1 MSGGGRKV
9 SKTETLFLDYIRKN
23 RAIRSFS
30 PKLNNFRGA
39 PAQSETQM
47 RIREF
52 FFMKS
57 SCEKISNFISNIASD
72 AIDHFL
78 LRLKKIFE
86 NYPAP

>member
-1 MSGGGRKV
+1 MSGGGRKG

-30 PKLNNFRGA
+30 PKLNNFRDA

-47 RIREF
+47 RRREF

-57 SCEKISNFISNIASD
+57 SCKKFLHISTDLLTLTCSLFDLSCKKNF
-72 AIDHFL
+72 
-78 LRLKKIFE
+78 
-86 NYPAP
+86 